1 MEGERKGDEFRREME
16 KEVMEG
22 VMGGR
27 LREMWKRKRDMT
39 EELEEVGRTG
49 KRDDENCFQKCKK
62 TPRSPVRKGG
72 EKEGMMT
79 TLKGWMEEMKG
90 R

>member
-1 MEGERKGDEFRREME
+1 MKEGGGRRVEGERKGDEFRLEME

-27 LREMWKRKRDMT
+27 LREMWKRKRDVA
-39 EELEEVGRTG
+39 EELEEVGGTE

-72 EKEGMMT
+72 RR
-79 TLKGWMEEMKG
+79 KG
-90 R
+90 